1 MLKLTEQQHIA
12 LLELVDSDGFKAIVQ
27 VVLPQI
33 QQQYVDRLLSVDL
46 NKSTELVIE
55 RARLDG
61 ATKIMSD
68 IKNLKALLKK
78 RA

>member
-1 MLKLTEQQHIA
+1 MKLTEQQHLS
-12 LLELVDSDGFKAIVQ
+12 LLELVDSDGYKALVQ

-33 QQQYVDRLLSVDL
+33 QQQYLDRLLSVDIG
-46 NKSTELVIE
+46 KSNELVIE

-61 ATKIMSD
+61 ANKIMSD